1 MLEKIKQWFTVPPD
15 NPGEFTEADERIL
28 EHDNARYAKALEAE
42 KREKDAPR
50 NRWYFWF
57 FFF

>member
-1 MLEKIKQWFTVPPD
+1 MLDYLKRMFTVPPD
-15 NPGEFTEADERIL
+15 NPGEYTEADERIL
-28 EHDNARYAKALEAE
+28 ERDNARYAKALDAE
-42 KREKDAPR
+42 KRAREKPR